1 MAEESCQEYDLGNV
15 YDADNVHVAEGA
27 HKMDNIQET
36 DNAHLSS
43 LPLEE
48 VQVESLQ
55 GCEIKLEPEEV
66 QVVSLGGDPIKLEAE
81 EVQDASLQGH
91 SIKLES
97 EEVQVVENGS
107 GGGEEK
113 RWPGWPGENVFRML
127 VPSKKVGGII
137 GRKGEYIKKTC
148 EETKARIKI
157 LDGPPG
163 STERA
168 VMISAKEEPSLSIPP
183 AMDGLLKVH
192 KRIIDVDHDSTN
204 TPSGAGKPVS
214 TRLLVAATQA
224 AILIGKQGATV
235 KSIQDESH
243 CTIRIL
249 GGEHLPM
256 FALPDDSIVEIQGE
270 PAGVHKAVEMIAT
283 HLRKFLVDRSVIGV
297 FEKLMQMPNARAHQ
311 NMPPPGPTEPW
322 GPPPSSFP
330 MSVGG
335 PGFGANPQYMAPPR
349 QFDNYFPRGDMPLD
363 MQPHPG
369 PLYGRDASV
378 GSHANVQPQQ
388 SIVSKVTQNIQIPL
402 SYADAVIGASGSN
415 ISYIRRTSGATIAV
429 QETRGVPGEM
439 TVEINGSASQVQT
452 AQQLIQNS
460 IADATNSMQNAAA
473 GPPSQGYNPYPSQ
486 VPVYPSQSSATG
498 HAGQASAAD
507 YGSVYGGSYG
517 Y

>member
-1 MAEESCQEYDLGNV
+1 MADESYQEHDLGNV
-15 YDADNVHVAEGA
+15 YDVGNVHSAVDA
-27 HKMDNIQET
+27 HTMENIQEM
-36 DNAHLSS
+36 DNADTMENIQEMHNAHEN

-48 VQVESLQ
+48 VKFEPEEVQVAFLQEHPVKPEQEEAQVESLQ
-55 GCEIKLEPEEV
+55 GHGIKLEPQEV
-66 QVVSLGGDPIKLEAE
+66 QA
-81 EVQDASLQGH
+81 
-91 SIKLES
+91 
-97 EEVQVVENGS
+97 VENGS

-127 VPSKKVGGII
+127 VPSQKVGGII
-137 GRKGEYIKKTC
+137 GRRGEYIKKTC
-148 EETKARIKI
+148 EETKARIKV

-163 STERA
+163 TTERA

-192 KRIIDVDHDSTN
+192 TRIIDVDHDSTN
-204 TPSGAGKPVS
+204 APSGKPAI

-235 KSIQDESH
+235 KSIQDESR
-243 CTIRIL
+243 CTIRVL
-249 GGEHLPM
+249 GGEHLPV
-256 FALPDDSIVEIQGE
+256 FALHDDSIVEIQGE
-270 PAGVHKAVEMIAT
+270 PAGVHKAVEIIAG

-297 FEKLMQMPNARAHQ
+297 FEKLMQMPNSHAHQ
-311 NMPPPGPTEPW
+311 NMPPPGPNQPW
-322 GPPPSSFP
+322 GPPSSFP
-330 MSVGG
+330 MNAGG
-335 PGFGANPQYMAPPR
+335 PGYGANHQYMPPPR
-349 QFDNYFPRGDMPLD
+349 QFDNYFPRVDMHQDKP
-363 MQPHPG
+363 PHQG
-369 PLYGRDASV
+369 PPVYGRDASV
-378 GSHANVQPQQ
+378 GAHGNTQPQQ

-452 AQQLIQNS
+452 AQQLVQNS
-460 IADATNSMQNAAA
+460 IAEATSSMQNAAA

-486 VPVYPSQSSATG
+486 GPVYSSSAG
-498 HAGQASAAD
+498 HAGHAPAAD

>member
-1 MAEESCQEYDLGNV
+1 
-15 YDADNVHVAEGA
+15 
-27 HKMDNIQET
+27 
-36 DNAHLSS
+36 
-43 LPLEE
+43 
-48 VQVESLQ
+48 
-55 GCEIKLEPEEV
+55 
-66 QVVSLGGDPIKLEAE
+66 
-81 EVQDASLQGH
+81 
-91 SIKLES
+91 
-97 EEVQVVENGS
+97 
-107 GGGEEK
+107 
-113 RWPGWPGENVFRML
+113 ML
-127 VPSKKVGGII
+127 VPSQKVGGII

-192 KRIIDVDHDSTN
+192 KRIIDVDHDSTSA
-204 TPSGAGKPVS
+204 PSGAGRRTS

-243 CTIRIL
+243 CNIRVL
-249 GGEHLPM
+249 GGEHLPA

-270 PAGVHKAVEMIAT
+270 PEGVHKAVEMIAG
-283 HLRKFLVDRSVIGV
+283 HLRKFLIDRSVIGV
-297 FEKLMQMPNARAHQ
+297 FEKLMQMPNAHAHR
-311 NMPPPGPTEPW
+311 NMPPPGPTQPW
-322 GPPPSSFP
+322 GPPPSNFP
-330 MSVGG
+330 LSAGG
-335 PGFGANPQYMAPPR
+335 PGFGASHQYMPPPR
-349 QFDNYFPRGDMPLD
+349 QFDNYFPRADMPLHK
-363 MQPHPG
+363 QPHQAP
-369 PLYGRDASV
+369 PVYGRDPSV
-378 GSHANVQPQQ
+378 GAHGNAQPQQ

-460 IADATNSMQNAAA
+460 MADATSSMQSTAA
-473 GPPSQGYNPYPSQ
+473 GPPSQGYNPYASQ
-486 VPVYPSQSSATG
+486 GPVYPSSTG
-498 HAGQASAAD
+498 HASTAD
-507 YGSVYGGSYG
+507 YGSIYGGSYG

>member
-1 MAEESCQEYDLGNV
+1 MADESYQEHDLGNV
-15 YDADNVHVAEGA
+15 YDTDNVHGVEDA
-27 HKMDNIQET
+27 HNMENIQEM
-36 DNAHLSS
+36 DNAHENF
-43 LPLEE
+43 PLEEVKFEPEEVQVAFVQGDPIKFETEE
-48 VQVESLQ
+48 VQVESLKGNTIKSEQ
-55 GCEIKLEPEEV
+55 EEI
-66 QVVSLGGDPIKLEAE
+66 QVT
-81 EVQDASLQGH
+81 
-91 SIKLES
+91 
-97 EEVQVVENGS
+97 ENGS

-127 VPSKKVGGII
+127 VPSQKVGGII

-148 EETKARIKI
+148 EETKARIKV

-163 STERA
+163 TTERA

-192 KRIIDVDHDSTN
+192 KRIIDVDRDSTN
-204 TPSGAGKPVS
+204 TPSGAGRPAS

-243 CTIRIL
+243 CTIRVL
-249 GGEHLPM
+249 GGEHLPV

-270 PAGVHKAVEMIAT
+270 PAGVHKAVEMIAAQ
-283 HLRKFLVDRSVIGV
+283 LRKFLVDRSVIGV
-297 FEKLMQMPNARAHQ
+297 FEKLMQMPNGHAHQ
-311 NMPPPGPTEPW
+311 NMPLPGPTQPW

-330 MSVGG
+330 MSAGG
-335 PGFGANPQYMAPPR
+335 PGFGANHQYMPPPR
-349 QFDNYFPRGDMPLD
+349 QFDNYFPRDMPLD
-363 MQPHPG
+363 KPPHQG
-369 PLYGRDASV
+369 PPVYGRDASV
-378 GSHANVQPQQ
+378 GAQGNAQPQQ

-402 SYADAVIGASGSN
+402 SYADAVIGANGSN

-460 IADATNSMQNAAA
+460 IADATSSMQNTAA

-486 VPVYPSQSSATG
+486 DPVYSSSTTTSQ
-498 HAGQASAAD
+498 AGYAPAAD